1 MSSRTRSLAES
12 IIHHFN
18 RLEMLDGRVN
28 GISMAIINTEYY
40 KLGISFNAFTEVSV
54 PSGNTLDYLLTE
66 L

>member
-1 MSSRTRSLAES
+1 
-12 IIHHFN
+12 
-18 RLEMLDGRVN
+18 MLDGRVN
-28 GISMAIINTEYY
+28 GISMAINTEYY

>member
-28 GISMAIINTEYY
+28 GISMAINTEYY

>member
-1 MSSRTRSLAES
+1 
-12 IIHHFN
+12 
-18 RLEMLDGRVN
+18 MLDGRVN